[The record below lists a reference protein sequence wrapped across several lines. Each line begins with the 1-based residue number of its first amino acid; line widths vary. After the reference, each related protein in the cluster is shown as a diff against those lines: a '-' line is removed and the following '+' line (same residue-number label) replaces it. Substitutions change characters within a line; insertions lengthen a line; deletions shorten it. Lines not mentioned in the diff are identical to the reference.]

1 MVTPHLW
8 PAPVA
13 AAPVDATVRVPGSK
27 SITNRALVLAALA
40 ADPTVLRHPLD
51 SRDTQLM
58 AGALRALGVDVV
70 CDDDAW
76 QVTPGP
82 LRGPADVDVGLAG
95 TVMRFVPPV
104 AVLADGPVSFD
115 GDPRARER
123 PLRPLLDALRAL
135 GAAIDD
141 GGRGGLPL
149 TVHGRGGL
157 RGGAVD
163 LDASAPSQLLSALLL
178 AGPRYDEGV
187 RVRHLGERLPSAP
200 FIELTLAM
208 LRDRGAAVSSGDGDW
223 AVSPSPLAAGEISVE
238 PDLSSAAP
246 FLAAALVAGGVVRL
260 AGWPAGSLQAGAATP
275 EVVEAVGAASAH
287 HGDVH

>member
-58 AGALRALGVDVV
+58 AGALRALGVAAG
-70 CDDDAW
+70 CDDDTW
-76 QVTPGP
+76 QVAPGP
-82 LRGPADVDVGLAG
+82 LRGPAHVDVGLAG

-123 PLRPLLDALRAL
+123 PLRPLLDALRTL

-149 TVHGRGGL
+149 TVHGSGNPRGGPPDP
-157 RGGAVD
+157 GAP
-163 LDASAPSQLLSALLL
+163 AAAPLPSALLP
-178 AGPRYDEGV
+178 ARPPDGRRGPG
-187 RVRHLGERLPSAP
+187 RH
-200 FIELTLAM
+200 
-208 LRDRGAAVSSGDGDW
+208 RGG
-223 AVSPSPLAAGEISVE
+223 
-238 PDLSSAAP
+238 
-246 FLAAALVAGGVVRL
+246 R
-260 AGWPAGSLQAGAATP
+260 
-275 EVVEAVGAASAH
+275 
-287 HGDVH
+287 

>member
-40 ADPTVLRHPLD
+40 ADPTLLRHPLD

-95 TVMRFVPPV
+95 TVMRFGPPV

-141 GGRGGLPL
+141 GGRGGVAVTGPGRGR
-149 TVHGRGGL
+149 GRGGG
-157 RGGAVD
+157 RGTG
-163 LDASAPSQLLSALLL
+163 
-178 AGPRYDEGV
+178 
-187 RVRHLGERLPSAP
+187 
-200 FIELTLAM
+200 
-208 LRDRGAAVSSGDGDW
+208 
-223 AVSPSPLAAGEISVE
+223 
-238 PDLSSAAP
+238 
-246 FLAAALVAGGVVRL
+246 
-260 AGWPAGSLQAGAATP
+260 
-275 EVVEAVGAASAH
+275 
-287 HGDVH
+287 